1 MVRVHQGERALMF
14 PYEFAIFVEKRGW
27 ASMVVRSCHEH
38 DGGSIPLHPPIV
50 FLFIHMLFCENEI
63 SSSKAW
69 HGPRG

>member
-1 MVRVHQGERALMF
+1 MF

-27 ASMVVRSCHEH
+27 TSRGVRSCHEH

-50 FLFIHMLFCENEI
+50 FLFIHILFCEKEI

>member
-1 MVRVHQGERALMF
+1 MF
-14 PYEFAIFVEKRGW
+14 PYESVVFVEREKRMDFQG
-27 ASMVVRSCHEH
+27 VRSCHEH

-50 FLFIHMLFCENEI
+50 FLFIHILFCEKEI

>member
-1 MVRVHQGERALMF
+1 MF
-14 PYEFAIFVEKRGW
+14 PYEFAIFVEKKRMDFQG
-27 ASMVVRSCHEH
+27 VRSCHEH

-50 FLFIHMLFCENEI
+50 FLFIHMIFCEKEI

>member
-1 MVRVHQGERALMF
+1 MF

-27 ASMVVRSCHEH
+27 TSKGGVRSCHEH

-50 FLFIHMLFCENEI
+50 FLFIHMLFCEKEI